1 MLLKT
6 KRARYDRYGTLPKM
20 GFTSV
25 ESLPLLA
32 SYKVAYRIAKAM
44 KPHTLA
50 EEVIKPCV
58 VDMADI
64 ILGDGAARKLK
75 QVALSNDAVRRG
87 INDFSIDIRDQ
98 LISDFKASPLKI
110 SLQLDESMDVS
121 NYSQLIWFVR
131 YIKKKK
137 VEEEFF
143 FVNHYQGQ
151 QPRRMYSN

>member
-58 VDMADI
+58 VDM
-64 ILGDGAARKLK
+64 LT
-75 QVALSNDAVRRG
+75 
-87 INDFSIDIRDQ
+87 
-98 LISDFKASPLKI
+98 
-110 SLQLDESMDVS
+110 
-121 NYSQLIWFVR
+121 
-131 YIKKKK
+131 
-137 VEEEFF
+137 
-143 FVNHYQGQ
+143 
-151 QPRRMYSN
+151 